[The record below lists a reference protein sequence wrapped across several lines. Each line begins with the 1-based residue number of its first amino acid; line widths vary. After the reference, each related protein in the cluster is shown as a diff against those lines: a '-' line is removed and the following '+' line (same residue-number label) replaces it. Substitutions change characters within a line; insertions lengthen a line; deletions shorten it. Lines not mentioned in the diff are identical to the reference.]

1 MDVVLKDR
9 LDKLMEQFKK
19 DQSKF
24 YRQYFNARI
33 IVDLG
38 VRNEREQEGRRNVRS
53 KCYGQLRG
61 MLIDKY
67 EPPNNGAEV
76 C

>member
-19 DQSKF
+19 EQSKF

-38 VRNEREQEGRRNVRS
+38 VRHEIEPEGT
-53 KCYGQLRG
+53 
-61 MLIDKY
+61 
-67 EPPNNGAEV
+67 EE
-76 C
+76 